1 MNHFVA
7 PRISSLH
14 IAISWATEGAGGSG
28 RVTADLA
35 KYLPAE
41 GVDFFGAVSAPA
53 NVEELTGGRV
63 LNFAPGAS
71 STWRRLL
78 GTRRT
83 LTQIIN
89 EKKPQIVASHFAMY
103 AIPALDQLKRS
114 NHIVHFHGPW
124 AAESREEG
132 ASGITAAFKYR
143 VEKSVYAKAERVIV
157 LSRAFADLAAR
168 SYGVPEEIV
177 RIVPGAVD
185 LERFAVPTT
194 RDEAREALGWP
205 KDRRILVS
213 VRRLVNRMGLGTVIA
228 AMQRVSK
235 EHPDILL
242 YIAGKGRLRETLEA
256 QINQSGLQQCVKL
269 LGFVPDAQLPLVY
282 RAADI
287 NVVPTLALEGFG
299 LVAAEALA
307 AGTPSVVTPIGGLP
321 EVVASLSENLVFPSS
336 KQEDLESHL
345 IRLLSHPELLPGGEE
360 CRSYAAQHFNA
371 SLMAKRTADVYREV
385 L

>member
-1 MNHFVA
+1 VNHSVA
-7 PRISSLH
+7 SRISSLH

-53 NVEELTGGRV
+53 NVEELTGGRI
-63 LNFAPGAS
+63 LNFAPDTP

-89 EKKPQIVASHFAMY
+89 EKMPEIIASHFALY
-103 AIPALDQLKRS
+103 TIPALDRLHRS

-132 ASGITAAFKYR
+132 ANGITAAFKYR
-143 VEKSVYAKAERVIV
+143 VEKSVYGKAARVIV
-157 LSRAFADLAAR
+157 LSRAFAELVAR

-185 LERFAVPTT
+185 LERFSVPET
-194 RDEAREALGWP
+194 REQAREVLGWP

-228 AMQRVSK
+228 AMQHVSK
-235 EHPDILL
+235 EHPDTLL
-242 YIAGKGRLRETLEA
+242 YIAGKGRLRETLQT
-256 QINQSGLQQCVKL
+256 QIEQSGLEQSAKL
-269 LGFVPDAQLPLVY
+269 LGFVPDAQLPLIY
-282 RAADI
+282 RAADM

-321 EVVASLSENLVFPSS
+321 EVVASLSESLVFPSS
-336 KQEDLESHL
+336 KREDLENHL
-345 IRLLSHPELLPGGEE
+345 ITLLSHPELLPSGET

-371 SLMAKRTADVYREV
+371 SLMAKRTAEVYREV

>member
-1 MNHFVA
+1 VNNSVA
-7 PRISSLH
+7 SRISSLH

-35 KYLPAE
+35 KYLPAQ

-53 NVEELTGGRV
+53 DVAEVTGGRI
-63 LNFAPGAS
+63 LNFAPDTS

-78 GTRRT
+78 GARRT

-89 EKKPQIVASHFAMY
+89 EKKPQIVASHFALY
-103 AIPALDQLKRS
+103 TIPALDRLNRS
-114 NHIVHFHGPW
+114 THIVHFHGPW
-124 AAESREEG
+124 SAESREEG
-132 ASGITAAFKYR
+132 ASGVTAAFKHR
-143 VEKSVYAKAERVIV
+143 VEKAVYGKAARVIV
-157 LSRAFADLAAR
+157 LSRAFAEVVVR

-185 LERFAVPTT
+185 VERFAVPESREQA
-194 RDEAREALGWP
+194 RDILGWP

-213 VRRLVNRMGLGTVIA
+213 VRRLVNRMGLGTLIA
-228 AMQRVSK
+228 AMRRVSK
-235 EHPDILL
+235 EHPDTVL
-242 YIAGKGRLRETLEA
+242 YIAGKGRLREALEA
-256 QINQSGLQQCVKL
+256 QVEQSGLQQCVKL
-269 LGFVPDAQLPLVY
+269 LGFVPDAKLPLVY
-282 RAADI
+282 RAADM

-307 AGTPSVVTPIGGLP
+307 AGTPSVVTPVGGLP
-321 EVVASLSENLVFPSS
+321 EVVASLSESLTFPSS
-336 KQEDLESHL
+336 NQEDLERHL
-345 IRLLSHPELLPGGEE
+345 VTLLSHPNLLPSEDA
-360 CRSYAAQHFNA
+360 CRSYAAEHFNA